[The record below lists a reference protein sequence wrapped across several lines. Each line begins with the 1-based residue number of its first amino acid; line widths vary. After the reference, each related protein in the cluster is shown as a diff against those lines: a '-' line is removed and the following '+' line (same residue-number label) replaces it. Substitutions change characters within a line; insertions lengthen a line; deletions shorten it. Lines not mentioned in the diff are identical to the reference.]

1 LEKRRQYDKG
11 GLVMSY
17 VESMF
22 SLAGR
27 VAVVTGGA
35 GTLPSVIAA
44 GLAKAGASVCIWGR
58 GTGHPIQAAV
68 AALRADLTVG
78 PEASGGMRIEGV
90 TVDTGDRASVER
102 AIAETEKL
110 LGVPDLLVNGVG
122 GTMGKS
128 AFVDVDEE
136 KFELTLKLNLLAGL
150 VTPTRVFARYWIA
163 KGVQGDVIN
172 MTSMTSYKGLS
183 GVWGYNAAKAGVLNL
198 NEGLARELAP
208 HGIRVNAI
216 APGFFIGYQNRALL
230 IDEATGGLTA
240 RGKTIIGKTPF
251 GRFGEKEELC
261 GAVLFL
267 ASRAASGFVTGVSIP
282 VDGGYLTD
290 NI

>member
-1 LEKRRQYDKG
+1 
-11 GLVMSY
+11 MSY
-17 VESMF
+17 VDTMF

-27 VAVVTGGA
+27 IAVVTGGA
-35 GTLPSVIAA
+35 GALPNVIAA
-44 GLAKAGASVCIWGR
+44 GLAKAGASVCLWGR

-68 AALRADLTVG
+68 ATLRRDLEKAVG
-78 PEASGGMRIEGV
+78 REASDRIGLAGV
-90 TVDTGDRASVER
+90 TVDTGERASVEG
-102 AIAETEKL
+102 AIAETERL
-110 LGVPDLLVNGVG
+110 LGVPDILVNGVG
-122 GTMGKS
+122 GNLGKS
-128 AFVDVDEE
+128 AFVDLDEE
-136 KFELTLKLNLLAGL
+136 KFEQILRLNLLAGL
-150 VTPTRVFARYWIA
+150 VTPTRVFARYWIDR
-163 KGVQGDVIN
+163 GVQGDVIN
-172 MTSMTSYKGLS
+172 MTSMASYKGLS
-183 GVWGYNAAKAGVLNL
+183 GVWAYNAAKAAVLNL
-198 NEGLARELAP
+198 NEGIARELAP

-261 GAVLFL
+261 GAVIFL

>member
-1 LEKRRQYDKG
+1 MNYL
-11 GLVMSY
+11 
-17 VESMF
+17 ESMF

-35 GTLPSVIAA
+35 GALPSVIAA

-58 GTGHPIQAAV
+58 GTGHPIQEAV
-68 AALRADLTVG
+68 EALRADLEKAVG
-78 PEASGGMRIEGV
+78 PEAAGGIRIEGV
-90 TVDTGDRASVER
+90 TVDTGERVSVER

-136 KFELTLKLNLLAGL
+136 KFADTLKLNLLAGL

-163 KGVQGDVIN
+163 KGVRGDVIN
-172 MTSMTSYKGLS
+172 MTSMASYKGLS
-183 GVWGYNAAKAGVLNL
+183 GVWGYNAAKSGVLNL

-216 APGFFIGYQNRALL
+216 APGFFLGYQNRALL

-290 NI
+290 NL

>member
-1 LEKRRQYDKG
+1 
-11 GLVMSY
+11 M
-17 VESMF
+17 
-22 SLAGR
+22 
-27 VAVVTGGA
+27 
-35 GTLPSVIAA
+35 
-44 GLAKAGASVCIWGR
+44 CIR
-58 GTGHPIQAAV
+58 
-68 AALRADLTVG
+68 
-78 PEASGGMRIEGV
+78 
-90 TVDTGDRASVER
+90 DR
-102 AIAETEKL
+102 
-110 LGVPDLLVNGVG
+110 
-122 GTMGKS
+122 
-128 AFVDVDEE
+128 FVDI
-136 KFELTLKLNLLAGL
+136 LKLNLLAGL

-163 KGVQGDVIN
+163 KGVHGDVIN
-172 MTSMTSYKGLS
+172 MTSMASYKCLS
-183 GVWGYNAAKAGVLNL
+183 GVWAYNAAKAGVLNL

-216 APGFFIGYQNRALL
+216 APGFFLGYQNRALL

>member
-1 LEKRRQYDKG
+1 MNYL
-11 GLVMSY
+11 
-17 VESMF
+17 ESMF

-35 GTLPSVIAA
+35 GALPSVIAA

-58 GTGHPIQAAV
+58 GTGHPIQKAV
-68 AALRADLTVG
+68 EALRADLEKAVG
-78 PEASGGMRIEGV
+78 PEVAGGIRIEGV
-90 TVDTGDRASVER
+90 TVDTGERVSVER

-136 KFELTLKLNLLAGL
+136 KFADTLKLNLLAGL

-163 KGVQGDVIN
+163 KGVRGDVIN
-172 MTSMTSYKGLS
+172 MTSMASYKGLS
-183 GVWGYNAAKAGVLNL
+183 GVWGYNAAKSGVLNL

-216 APGFFIGYQNRALL
+216 APGFFLGYQNRALL

-290 NI
+290 NL

>member
-1 LEKRRQYDKG
+1 
-11 GLVMSY
+11 MSY

-22 SLAGR
+22 SLEGR

-35 GTLPSVIAA
+35 GVLPSVLAA

-68 AALRADLTVG
+68 AAMRADLEKSVG
-78 PEASGGMRIEGV
+78 RDAVNGMRLEGV
-90 TVDTGDRASVER
+90 TVNTGERVSVEQ

-128 AFVDVDEE
+128 AFMDVDEE
-136 KFELTLKLNLLAGL
+136 KFLDTLKLNLLAGL
-150 VTPTRVFARYWIA
+150 VTPTRAFASYWIS
-163 KGVQGDVIN
+163 KGVKGDVIN
-172 MTSMTSYKGLS
+172 MTSMASYKGLS
-183 GVWGYNAAKAGVLNL
+183 GVWAYNAAKAGVLNL

-216 APGFFIGYQNRALL
+216 APGFFIGHQNRALL
-230 IDEATGGLTA
+230 IDAATGGLTA
-240 RGKTIIGKTPF
+240 RGKTVIGKTPF
-251 GRFGEKEELC
+251 GRFGEREELC

-290 NI
+290 NL